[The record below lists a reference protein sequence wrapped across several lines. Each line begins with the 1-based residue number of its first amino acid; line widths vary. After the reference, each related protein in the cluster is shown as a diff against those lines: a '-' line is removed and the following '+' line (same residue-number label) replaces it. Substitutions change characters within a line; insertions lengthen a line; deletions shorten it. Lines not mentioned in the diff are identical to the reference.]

1 MNESGSLSEGAG
13 AKRLIVARAHR
24 CAVGPHS
31 GREGPTLGRACY
43 PSRGIG
49 SQRWIK
55 QRLSLEAAAMNC
67 PDSLRH
73 RLAAMPPPSEREAFH
88 SKDGRRAY
96 CGTHPML
103 NMKLLPGETDFVS
116 PGSLFRQAGNTLATI
131 PLTPG
136 SAMVFTGMLPSCPF
150 KPC

>member
-13 AKRLIVARAHR
+13 AKRLIVARAHC

-55 QRLSLEAAAMNC
+55 QQLSFEATAMNC

-73 RLAAMPPPSEREAFH
+73 RLAAMPTSLREGGISQQRWETGILRHAPDAQNVIAARRNGFRFSGQLIPSGREHIGNDPAYAGFD
-88 SKDGRRAY
+88 DGFYRDAS
-96 CGTHPML
+96 
-103 NMKLLPGETDFVS
+103 LLS
-116 PGSLFRQAGNTLATI
+116 I
-131 PLTPG
+131 
-136 SAMVFTGMLPSCPF
+136 
-150 KPC
+150 